1 MDPVGYKC
9 DVTPATHRQLISA
22 LRDALAVA
30 EAAHASA
37 TEGVT
42 HEDARSEG
50 DKDMR
55 ATEQSYVARGQAMRV
70 EELRAGLAA
79 VEKMRARAWGEDEPI
94 ASGALV
100 SVLDDDDGATHR
112 YLIAPAG
119 GGTQLAGGVQVVTPK
134 SPLGRAL
141 CGKRAG
147 DEVEVAIAG
156 ATRTLTIDEVG

>member
-1 MDPVGYKC
+1 MTASKQTV
-9 DVTPATHRQLISA
+9 HRELIAA
-22 LRDALAVA
+22 LRDALATA

-37 TEGVT
+37 AEGVT
-42 HEDARSEG
+42 HEDSRSEG

-55 ATEQSYVARGQAMRV
+55 STEQSYVARGQALRV
-70 EELRAGLAA
+70 EELRTGLAA
-79 VEKMRARAWGEDEPI
+79 VEKMCARAWGEDEVI

-100 SVLDDDDGATHR
+100 IVEDDDGEEHR

-156 ATRTLTIDEVG
+156 ATRALTIGEVS